1 MVKEL
6 TPAQVVFN
14 FEKIDIAKG
23 LKGNSQDYIPN
34 MDAIYDSID
43 QSLSIRREGYNLY
56 IIDNF
61 SKEKLNEIIKCVSRK
76 LTEKNKP
83 KDILYV
89 TYEEKREPKA
99 MFLSNG
105 MGQRF
110 KECIDKLKKE
120 YQEKIFDFY
129 NSSLSSE
136 KDNIIDGLA
145 QKRNQYM
152 DELTEMAEKAG
163 FNLKTTMSG
172 FAFIPLKENET
183 AMTEKEYDE
192 LKSEKKVDIADKA
205 AELKAEAQKVLEKLK
220 ELELAAKCKLK
231 EILKKTLSDEMKDIK
246 NSIKNKLENEQQA
259 VFYIDKL
266 CDFTEKSL
274 VDNYSISYESDVEEI
289 EYILSKYNVNLLV
302 DNSSNKSP
310 LVIYEEN
317 PTVQN
322 LIGDIEYETD
332 KGAYITDISLI
343 KAGDILRA
351 NEGCLILNANSVAN
365 TAGSYQQL
373 RKFLFSGKVNF
384 DYNKS
389 NLELLTLN
397 TIKPEPIKA
406 DVKVILI
413 GDFTLYNLFYS
424 YDDEFKK
431 IFKLTSEYNPIV
443 SLNSRGNDNSALV
456 SYIMKL
462 ITDNNL
468 LPIEEEALVEVAR
481 ILSRKA
487 ECRNKIILD
496 EMEIDKML
504 FISNDKAVKEG
515 RKSICRENI
524 LDIYNKKSLL
534 QQEMLDYY
542 LDRKINI
549 DVTSKISGSINGLSV
564 IDTGRESFGKPI
576 RITCL
581 CSKGSGKLLDFQKEN
596 NLSGP
601 IHEKSISIL
610 SSLFNSFIDP
620 YSKLPV
626 DFNLS
631 FEQIYGKLEGDSAS
645 VAEIVC
651 MISALSRIGVRQNI
665 AVTGSVNQF
674 GDVQPIG
681 GVNEKIEGFFNICNT
696 LDTIENK
703 GVLIPSANVD
713 DVVLNEEVENA
724 IKQGKFKL
732 YSMDTIYDAIEVLMC
747 DKKTK
752 VGDVLKKIKI
762 ELKLYENN
770 K

>member
-6 TPAQVVFN
+6 TPAQVIFN

-34 MDAIYDSID
+34 MDSIYDSID
-43 QSLSIRREGYNLY
+43 QSLSIKREGYNLY

-76 LTEKNKP
+76 LKEKNKP

-89 TYEEKREPKA
+89 TYEDEREPKA
-99 MFLSNG
+99 MSLSNG

-129 NSSLSSE
+129 NSSLSSD
-136 KDNIIDGLA
+136 KGDIIDGLA

-192 LKSEKKVDIADKA
+192 LKSDKKVDIADKA

-231 EILKKTLSDEMKDIK
+231 EILKKTLSDDMKDIK
-246 NSIKNKLENEQQA
+246 NSIKNKMENEQQA
-259 VFYIDKL
+259 VFYIDKM

-351 NEGCLILNANSVAN
+351 NEGCLILNANSVAS

-389 NLELLTLN
+389 NLEILTLN
-397 TIKPEPIKA
+397 TLKPEPIKA

-413 GDFTLYNLFYS
+413 GDFNLYSLFCA
-424 YDDEFKK
+424 YDNEFKRL
-431 IFKLTSEYNPIV
+431 FKMTSEYNPIV
-443 SLNSRGNDNSALV
+443 SFNTRGNDNSALV

-487 ECRNKIILD
+487 ECKNKIILD
-496 EMEIDKML
+496 EIEIDKML
-504 FISNDKAVKEG
+504 FISNDKALKEG

-534 QQEMLDYY
+534 QQDMLDYY

-549 DVTSKISGSINGLSV
+549 DVTSKIPGSINGLSV

-581 CSKGSGKLLDFQKEN
+581 CSKGSGKLVDFQKEN

-610 SSLFNSFIDP
+610 RSLFNSFIDP

-665 AVTGSVNQF
+665 AVTGSINQF

-681 GVNEKIEGFFNICNT
+681 GVNEKIEGFFNICKA
-696 LDTIENK
+696 LDTVENK
-703 GVLIPSANVD
+703 GVLIPSTNVD
-713 DVVLNEEVENA
+713 DVVLNEEVENE

-752 VGDVLKKIKI
+752 VSDVLKKIKI
-762 ELKLYENN
+762 EIKLYEDN

>member
-515 RKSICRENI
+515 RKSICRKNI
-524 LDIYNKKSLL
+524 VDIYNKKSLL

>member
-34 MDAIYDSID
+34 MDSIYDSID

-515 RKSICRENI
+515 RKSICRKNI
-524 LDIYNKKSLL
+524 VDIYNKKSLL

>member
-34 MDAIYDSID
+34 MDSIYDSID

-76 LTEKNKP
+76 LIEKNKP

-110 KECIDKLKKE
+110 KKCIDKLKKE

-515 RKSICRENI
+515 RKSICRKNI
-524 LDIYNKKSLL
+524 VDIYNKKSLL

>member
-1 MVKEL
+1 MIKEL

-14 FEKIDIAKG
+14 FEKVDIAKG
-23 LKGNSQDYIPN
+23 LKGNLQDYIPN
-34 MDAIYDSID
+34 MDSIYDSID
-43 QSLSIRREGYNLY
+43 QSLSIKREGYNLY

-76 LTEKNKP
+76 LKEKNKP

-89 TYEEKREPKA
+89 TYENEREPKA
-99 MFLSNG
+99 MSLSNG
-105 MGQRF
+105 MGQSF
-110 KECIDKLKKE
+110 KECIDELKKE

-129 NSSLSSE
+129 NSSLNSE
-136 KDNIIDGLA
+136 KDDIIDGLS

-192 LKSEKKVDIADKA
+192 LKSEKKEDIADKA
-205 AELKAEAQKVLEKLK
+205 SELKSEAQKVLEKLK
-220 ELELAAKCKLK
+220 ELELAAKDKLK
-231 EILKKTLSDEMKDIK
+231 EILRTTLSNDMKDIK
-246 NSIKNKLENEQQA
+246 NSIKNKMENEQQA

-274 VDNYSISYESDVEEI
+274 VENYSISYESDAEEI

-302 DNSSNKSP
+302 DNSSNKNP

-332 KGAYITDISLI
+332 KGSYITDISLI
-343 KAGDILRA
+343 KAGDILKA
-351 NEGCLILNANSVAN
+351 NEGCLILNANSVVN

-389 NLELLTLN
+389 YLELLTLN
-397 TIKPEPIKA
+397 TLKPEPIKA

-413 GDFTLYNLFYS
+413 GDYNLYSLFYA
-424 YDDEFKK
+424 YDEEFKK
-431 IFKLTSEYNPIV
+431 LFKLTSEYNPIV
-443 SLNSRGNDNSALV
+443 SFNTRKSDNSVLV
-456 SYIMKL
+456 SYIMKM
-462 ITDNNL
+462 ITDNKL
-468 LPIEEEALVEVAR
+468 LPIEEEALVEIAR

-504 FISNDKAVKEG
+504 FISNDKALKEG

-534 QQEMLDYY
+534 QQDMLDYY
-542 LDRKINI
+542 LDKKINI
-549 DVTSKISGSINGLSV
+549 DITSKIPGSINGLSV

-581 CSKGSGKLLDFQKEN
+581 CSKGTGKLVDFQKEN

-610 SSLFNSFIDP
+610 RSLFNSFIDS

-651 MISALSRIGVRQNI
+651 MISALSRVGIRQNI

-681 GVNEKIEGFFNICNT
+681 GVNEKIEGFFNICKS

-703 GVLIPSANVD
+703 GVLIPSTNVD
-713 DVVLNEEVENA
+713 DVVLNKEVEEA

-732 YSMDTIYDAIEVLMC
+732 YSMDTIYDAIELLMC

-752 VGDVLKKIKI
+752 VSDVLKKIKI
-762 ELKLYENN
+762 EIKLYEDN

>member
-34 MDAIYDSID
+34 MDSIYDSID

-373 RKFLFSGKVNF
+373 RKFLLSGKVNF

-515 RKSICRENI
+515 RKSICRKNI
-524 LDIYNKKSLL
+524 VDIYNKKSLL

-752 VGDVLKKIKI
+752 VDDVLKKIKI

>member
-34 MDAIYDSID
+34 MDSIYDSID

-515 RKSICRENI
+515 RKSICRKNI
-524 LDIYNKKSLL
+524 VDIYNKKSLL

-581 CSKGSGKLLDFQKEN
+581 CSKGSGKLVDFQKEN